1 MTSEIVWLNSL
12 RLTVSS
18 LMAVCSLSAVKDFL
32 SCQFPTLD
40 DRGGGGGAGGDWG
53 LFSLEINA
61 GC

>member
-40 DRGGGGGAGGDWG
+40 DRGGGGAGGDWG
-53 LFSLEINA
+53 LLSLEINT